1 MILALTEFREE
12 LSDKFYNRVKYCVLW
27 SYVMAEEDS
36 T

>member
-1 MILALTEFREE
+1 MLALTKFIEE
-12 LSDKFYNRVKYCVLW
+12 LSDKFYNRVKYRVFW